1 MFKQVICST
10 LLAVVAICGIM
21 GMIGCGNIDVL
32 IIDLTDPDPIQPED
46 NEWIGTWALESYM
59 GLSLLE
65 TLAEYDDYDEEDWTF
80 LAADGSTVDGD
91 LLEQAIAAFWSG
103 DGVTGYDGS
112 ISYTFSGAGV
122 MEIGIVIR
130 LDVTVGGTQGV
141 LTGKDQLPG
150 TYSLTGSTY
159 ATEIGDE
166 VETGTWQR
174 TGDTLTLNPNEAD
187 GSTVLKKL

>member
-1 MFKQVICST
+1 MFRPIVMK
-10 LLAVVAICGIM
+10 LFLAVFGVCGII
-21 GMIGCGNIDVL
+21 GVIGCGAIEVL
-32 IIDLTDPDPIQPED
+32 LIDLTDPDPIEPED

-80 LAADGSTVDGD
+80 LDATGSAVEGT

-112 ISYTFSGAGV
+112 ITYTFSEARA
-122 MEIGIVIR
+122 MEIGVVIR
-130 LDVTVGGTQGV
+130 LELTVGDTQGV
-141 LTGKDQLPG
+141 LIGKDQIPG
-150 TYSLTGSTY
+150 TYSLTGSNY

-174 TGDTLTLNPNEAD
+174 TGDTLMLTPDEAE
-187 GSTVLKKL
+187 GSTVLKRL

>member
-1 MFKQVICST
+1 MFKQVICNM
-10 LLAVVAICGIM
+10 LLAVVATCGIM
-21 GMIGCGNIDVL
+21 GIIGCGEIDVL
-32 IIDLTDPDPIQPED
+32 IIDLTDPDPIEPED

-80 LAADGSTVDGD
+80 LAADGSVVGGA

-112 ISYTFSGAGV
+112 ITYTFSEAGV
-122 MEIGIVIR
+122 MEIKIVIR
-130 LDVTVGGTQGV
+130 LDLTVGDIQGT
-141 LTGKDQLPG
+141 LIGKDQIPG

-166 VETGTWQR
+166 VEAGTWQR
-174 TGDTLTLNPNEAD
+174 IGDTLTLNPDEAE

>member
-1 MFKQVICST
+1 MFKQVICGT
-10 LLAVVAICGIM
+10 LLAVVAICGII
-21 GMIGCGNIDVL
+21 GMIGCGDIDVL
-32 IIDLTDPDPIQPED
+32 IIDLTDPDPIEPED
-46 NEWIGTWALESYM
+46 NEWIGTWALESYQ

-80 LAADGSTVDGD
+80 LAADGSTVEGD

-112 ISYTFSGAGV
+112 ITYTFSGDGV

-130 LDVTVGGTQGV
+130 LDLTVGGTQGV
-141 LTGKDQLPG
+141 LIGKDQIPG

-174 TGDTLTLNPNEAD
+174 IGDTLTLNPDETD

>member
-1 MFKQVICST
+1 MFRQIVIN
-10 LLAVVAICGIM
+10 LLLGFVGVCGII
-21 GMIGCGNIDVL
+21 GIIGCADLDVL
-32 IIDLTDPDPIQPED
+32 IIDLTDPDPIEPED
-46 NEWIGTWALESYM
+46 NEWVGTWALESYM

-80 LAADGSTVDGD
+80 LDASGAAVDGA

-112 ISYTFSGAGV
+112 ITYIFSEAGV

-130 LDVTVGGTQGV
+130 LELTVGDTQGV
-141 LTGKDQLPG
+141 LIGKDQIPG
-150 TYSLTGSTY
+150 TYSLAGSTY

-174 TGDTLTLNPNEAD
+174 TGDTLILNPEEAD
-187 GSTVLKKL
+187 GLTVLTKL

>member
-10 LLAVVAICGIM
+10 LLAVVAICGII
-21 GMIGCGNIDVL
+21 GMIGCGDIDVL
-32 IIDLTDPDPIQPED
+32 IIDLTDPDPIEPED

-80 LAADGSTVDGD
+80 LAVDGSVVEGA

-112 ISYTFSGAGV
+112 ISYSFHNDET
-122 MEIGIVIR
+122 MEIEIVIR
-130 LDVTVGGTQGV
+130 LQLQVEDIQGV
-141 LTGKDQLPG
+141 LVGTDQILG
-150 TYSLTGSTY
+150 NYALSGSTY
-159 ATEIGDE
+159 TTEIGDE
-166 VETGTWQR
+166 VEAGTWQR
-174 TGDTLTLNPNEAD
+174 TGDTLILNPD
-187 GSTVLKKL
+187 GVEGLTVLNKL

>member
-1 MFKQVICST
+1 MFKQVICNM
-10 LLAVVAICGIM
+10 LLAMVAICGIM
-21 GMIGCGNIDVL
+21 DIIGCGEIDVL
-32 IIDLTDPDPIQPED
+32 IIDLTDPDLIEPED

-80 LAADGSTVDGD
+80 LDADGSAGDGA

-112 ISYTFSGAGV
+112 ITYTFSEAGV

-130 LDVTVGGTQGV
+130 LELTVGDTQGM
-141 LTGKDQLPG
+141 LIGKDQIPG
-150 TYSLTGSTY
+150 TYSLIGSNY

-174 TGDTLTLNPNEAD
+174 IGDTLTLNPEGVD
-187 GSTVLKKL
+187 GSTILQKL

>member
-1 MFKQVICST
+1 MFKQVICSM

-21 GMIGCGNIDVL
+21 GIIGCGNIDVL
-32 IIDLTDPDPIQPED
+32 IIDLTDPDPIEPED

-80 LAADGSTVDGD
+80 LAVDGSAVEGA

-103 DGVTGYDGS
+103 DGVTGYDGN
-112 ISYTFSGAGV
+112 ITYTFSQAGV

-130 LDVTVGGTQGV
+130 LDLTVGDTQGV
-141 LTGKDQLPG
+141 LIGKDQIPG
-150 TYSLTGSTY
+150 IYSLTGSTY

-174 TGDTLTLNPNEAD
+174 TGDTLILNPD
-187 GSTVLKKL
+187 GVEGLTVLNKL

>member
-1 MFKQVICST
+1 MFRQVICNT

-21 GMIGCGNIDVL
+21 GIIGCGEIDVL
-32 IIDLTDPDPIQPED
+32 IIDLTDPDLIEPED

-80 LAADGSTVDGD
+80 LDADGSAGDGA

-112 ISYTFSGAGV
+112 ITYTFSEAGV

-130 LDVTVGGTQGV
+130 LELTVGDTQGV
-141 LTGKDQLPG
+141 LIGKDEIPG
-150 TYSLTGSTY
+150 TYSLTGSNY

-166 VETGTWQR
+166 VEMGTWQQ
-174 TGDTLTLNPNEAD
+174 TGDTLTLNPEGVD
-187 GSTVLKKL
+187 GSTVLQKL